1 MGYAP
6 QIYVIKRFTLSMLTL
21 QKKYL
26 FAVAF
31 AALASCTASITPN
44 TPASQPSPTASSAPV
59 PSSSASSTPGASV
72 VVGAGV
78 PAFDAA
84 LSGNLNVYRGQVGKE
99 LSIQTTG
106 SLDGRVWGDGVY
118 TDDSEIAT
126 AAVHAGLLKPGQQGI
141 VRIVI
146 LPGQETYASATQ
158 NGVVS
163 SDYGTWGGSYQF
175 VRVNAAT
182 VPNATVAVGVDT
194 LSANQTIYKNPGSVG
209 SYRDLIGKQILFE
222 VKANTTGTVWGTDV
236 YTDDS
241 DLGAA
246 ALHAGL
252 LKDNETGI
260 LAIEILP
267 ARETYM
273 GSMRNGVTTSDYGS
287 WGGSFKFVG
296 SARYVNQTGS
306 LTIIANPTP

>member
-1 MGYAP
+1 
-6 QIYVIKRFTLSMLTL
+6 MLTF

-26 FAVAF
+26 LTVAF
-31 AALASCTASITPN
+31 TALASCTASITPN
-44 TPASQPSPTASSAPV
+44 PGAIQPSPAT
-59 PSSSASSTPGASV
+59 SSTPAPTSSPGSTTTPNTATVSAN
-72 VVGAGV
+72 AGTPV
-78 PAFDAA
+78 FDAT
-84 LSGNLNVYRGQVGKE
+84 LNGNLNAYRDQVGKE
-99 LSIQTTG
+99 VTIKTVG
-106 SLDGRVWGDGVY
+106 SLDGRVWGDVVY
-118 TDDSEIAT
+118 TDDSEIGT

-146 LPGQETYASATQ
+146 LPGQETYASATRH
-158 NGVVS
+158 GVES
-163 SDYGTWGGSYQF
+163 SDYGSWPGSYQF
-175 VRVNAAT
+175 VLVNAGA
-182 VPNATVAVGVDT
+182 VPNSPVSVGVDA
-194 LSANQTIYKNPGSVG
+194 LPANQAIYKNPGSVG
-209 SYRDLIGKQILFE
+209 AYRNLIGQQILFE

-260 LAIEILP
+260 LAVEILP

-273 GSMRNGVTTSDYGS
+273 GSLRNGVTTFEYGS

-296 SARYVNQTGS
+296 PARYVNQTGS

>member
-1 MGYAP
+1 
-6 QIYVIKRFTLSMLTL
+6 MLKI

-44 TPASQPSPTASSAPV
+44 TPASQPSPAASSTPI
-59 PSSSASSTPGASV
+59 PSSSANSTSGVSV
-72 VVGAGV
+72 AVGAGV
-78 PAFDAA
+78 PVFDTA
-84 LSGNLNVYRGQVGKE
+84 LSGNLNAYRGQVGKE
-99 LSIQTTG
+99 LSIQTIG
-106 SLDGRVWGDGVY
+106 SLNGRVWGDGIY
-118 TDDSEIAT
+118 TDDSEIAA

-146 LPGQETYASATQ
+146 LPGQESYASATH
-158 NGVVS
+158 NGVES
-163 SDYGTWGGSYQF
+163 SDYGSWGGSYQF
-175 VRVNAAT
+175 VRVNAAA
-182 VPNATVAVGVDT
+182 VPNATVTVGVDT
-194 LSANQTIYKNPGSVG
+194 LPANQAIYKNPGSVG
-209 SYRDLIGKQILFE
+209 SYRNLIGQQILFE
-222 VKANTTGTVWGTDV
+222 VKANKTGTVWGTDV

-252 LKDNETGI
+252 LKEGETGI
-260 LAIEILP
+260 VAVEILP

-273 GSMRNGVTTSDYGS
+273 GSLRNEVTTFEYGS

-296 SARYVNQTGS
+296 PARYVNQTAS
-306 LTIIANPTP
+306 LNIIANPAP